1 MHTFSFD
8 NLARQLLDLSP
19 RARMVFAACCAQRCA
34 CVYEQAVQIDRSE
47 MCPCVHQ
54 ALEYIWNQLSD
65 LMDDDQGDELAE
77 KLEALLSPDD
87 PRVWRRTMAYIDDS
101 ITVCIYA
108 IECLKAGGH
117 QEAVWA
123 GEVARQCVWQII
135 DDYLE
140 NESFTAESILKV
152 ESHSIVQR
160 ELARQERDVAELA
173 ASGSILTLE
182 MIGRFRQRSKI
193 EQAVERLPLP

>member
-1 MHTFSFD
+1 
-8 NLARQLLDLSP
+8 
-19 RARMVFAACCAQRCA
+19 
-34 CVYEQAVQIDRSE
+34 
-47 MCPCVHQ
+47 
-54 ALEYIWNQLSD
+54 
-65 LMDDDQGDELAE
+65 MDDDQGDELAE

>member
-1 MHTFSFD
+1 MRTFSID
-8 NLARQLLDLSP
+8 LLARQLLDLSP

-34 CVYEQAVQIDRSE
+34 CVYEQAVQIDRIE
-47 MCPCVHQ
+47 MCPCLRQ